1 MMKKVRIV
9 GVLLICF
16 LLTGSDNYLK
26 EVKAAS
32 ADSEIDLLLYEDSNI
47 KEVVEEI
54 REICPDI
61 LITEYRELSL
71 LHLELSDQVST
82 EDIIT
87 NETVNNKIEL
97 AGNMPDIELG
107 RIDLGATYSGE
118 PVINGLQDNKKI
130 RMTEED
136 LFDLLA
142 WHVDEVTEGRRSF
155 EISTGKGVRI
165 ALIDSGVDYNH
176 PLLVENIDLKN
187 ARSYIPGDGSVAD
200 TNGHG
205 TMVAGVLKQI
215 SPNSIITPYRVIG
228 DTTGDSSAIL
238 KAIIEAVNDGND
250 IINASVGTYKC
261 KDIKSEKLIIKAF
274 ERAIKYAKKND
285 VIVIASAGNLGLNLD
300 EYYKLEKIKHLPG
313 GINGVNSVSA
323 VLGQKLTSY
332 SNYGS
337 DIKYW

>member
-165 ALIDSGVDYNH
+165 ALIDSGVDYN
-176 PLLVENIDLKN
+176 L
-187 ARSYIPGDGSVAD
+187 S
-200 TNGHG
+200 
-205 TMVAGVLKQI
+205 
-215 SPNSIITPYRVIG
+215 
-228 DTTGDSSAIL
+228 
-238 KAIIEAVNDGND
+238 
-250 IINASVGTYKC
+250 
-261 KDIKSEKLIIKAF
+261 LIHI
-274 ERAIKYAKKND
+274 
-285 VIVIASAGNLGLNLD
+285 
-300 EYYKLEKIKHLPG
+300 
-313 GINGVNSVSA
+313 
-323 VLGQKLTSY
+323 
-332 SNYGS
+332 
-337 DIKYW
+337 

>member
-97 AGNMPDIELG
+97 AGNMPDE
-107 RIDLGATYSGE
+107 
-118 PVINGLQDNKKI
+118 
-130 RMTEED
+130 
-136 LFDLLA
+136 
-142 WHVDEVTEGRRSF
+142 
-155 EISTGKGVRI
+155 
-165 ALIDSGVDYNH
+165 
-176 PLLVENIDLKN
+176 
-187 ARSYIPGDGSVAD
+187 
-200 TNGHG
+200 
-205 TMVAGVLKQI
+205 
-215 SPNSIITPYRVIG
+215 
-228 DTTGDSSAIL
+228 
-238 KAIIEAVNDGND
+238 
-250 IINASVGTYKC
+250 
-261 KDIKSEKLIIKAF
+261 
-274 ERAIKYAKKND
+274 
-285 VIVIASAGNLGLNLD
+285 
-300 EYYKLEKIKHLPG
+300 
-313 GINGVNSVSA
+313 
-323 VLGQKLTSY
+323 
-332 SNYGS
+332 
-337 DIKYW
+337 